1 MDVMDSTWHHVCV
14 SWDGKV
20 GLLAV
25 FKDGHRNFK
34 LNEFMA
40 SLLQKPNEGRKK
52 RHKLF
57 WGWER
62 GGGQGVRDLC
72 CNLFLSCTWM

>member
-40 SLLQKPNEGRKK
+40 SLLKKPNEGRKK
-52 RHKLF
+52 TYTIL
-57 WGWER
+57 GGGR
-62 GGGQGVRDLC
+62 GGGQKVRDLW

>member
-52 RHKLF
+52 DINYFGDGK
-57 WGWER
+57 
-62 GGGQGVRDLC
+62 GGGGGGPGGRDRGCNIFLC
-72 CNLFLSCTWM
+72 